1 MDFLIDFFRE
11 IDGPLYYSILV
22 VNTILIFAIIGYLG
36 EKSNEQ
42 LMKANINTE
51 VNMGG
56 ANTLNMNTP
65 KPVNTT
71 NVASIPKVSATPVSR
86 TAPNQTQPLQQ
97 SMGQINSNV
106 STPNVNQTPKAQ
118 VQPFNNNQ
126 PVTNP
131 QVTSNAVPLQNLN
144 NQPTA
149 NAGNQVNPQEKA
161 PAVLVINS
169 NNNSKI

>member
-1 MDFLIDFFRE
+1 MDFLIDFFRG

-51 VNMGG
+51 VNMGS
-56 ANTLNMNTP
+56 ANTLNMNVT
-65 KPVNTT
+65 KPVSTT
-71 NVASIPKVSATPVSR
+71 SVTSIPKVSATPVSR
-86 TAPNQTQPLQQ
+86 TMP
-97 SMGQINSNV
+97 
-106 STPNVNQTPKAQ
+106 AQ
-118 VQPFNNNQ
+118 AQPFNNNQ

-144 NQPTA
+144 NQPTV
-149 NAGNQVNPQEKA
+149 NASNQVNPQEKA

>member
-1 MDFLIDFFRE
+1 MDFLIDFFRG

-51 VNMGG
+51 VNMGS
-56 ANTLNMNTP
+56 ANTLNMNVT
-65 KPVNTT
+65 KPVSAT

-86 TAPNQTQPLQQ
+86 TAPNQTQTLQQ
-97 SMGQINSNV
+97 NMGQLNSNV
-106 STPNVNQTPKAQ
+106 STPNVNQTPQRQA
-118 VQPFNNNQ
+118 QPFNNNQ

-144 NQPTA
+144 NQPTV
-149 NAGNQVNPQEKA
+149 NASNQVNLQEKA

>member
-1 MDFLIDFFRE
+1 MDFLIDFFRG

-56 ANTLNMNTP
+56 ANTLNMNVT
-65 KPVNTT
+65 KPVSTT
-71 NVASIPKVSATPVSR
+71 SVTSIPKVSATPVSR
-86 TAPNQTQPLQQ
+86 TMPVQTQPSQQ
-97 SMGQINSNV
+97 NMGQMNSNV
-106 STPNVNQTPKAQ
+106 STPNVNQTPQRQA
-118 VQPFNNNQ
+118 QPFNNNQ
-126 PVTNP
+126 PVTNL

-144 NQPTA
+144 NQPTVNA
-149 NAGNQVNPQEKA
+149 NNQVNPQEKA